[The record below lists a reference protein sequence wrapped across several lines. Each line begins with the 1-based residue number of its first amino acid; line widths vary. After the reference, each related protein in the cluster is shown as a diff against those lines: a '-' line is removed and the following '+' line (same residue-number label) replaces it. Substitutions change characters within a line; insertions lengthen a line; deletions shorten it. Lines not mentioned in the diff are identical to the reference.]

1 MRKLMLLGSAALLIG
16 SSPAF
21 AQTTPAA
28 ADEKPAVQINNEIT
42 VTGCLMR
49 EAEYRK
55 LHNAGRGG
63 VLGSGVGVGDEFVLA
78 NAMPTRNT
86 PEGRRGGQRGDRVT
100 GRPVGVG
107 TTGSAAGRNYA
118 LTGPAERN
126 LVSDIGRMVQV
137 VGKVENAG
145 KAADAD
151 AAVEDLPRITISVW
165 HPVGDYCP
173 ATN

>member
-1 MRKLMLLGSAALLIG
+1 MRKLMLLASAAVAAV

-21 AQTTPAA
+21 AQTTPSPS
-28 ADEKPAVQINNEIT
+28 DQKPAVQINNEVT

-49 EAEYRK
+49 ESDYRK
-55 LHNAGRGG
+55 LHDAGRGG
-63 VLGSGVGVGDEFVLA
+63 VLGSGVGVGDEFMLVDA
-78 NAMPTRNT
+78 VPTRNT

-107 TTGSAAGRNYA
+107 TAGSGLAGRTYT
-118 LTGPAERN
+118 LTGPAEKN

-137 VGKVENAG
+137 VGNVDPG
-145 KAADAD
+145 KASGEG
-151 AAVEDLPRITISVW
+151 AAVEDLPRITISLW

-173 ATN
+173 AK